1 MTICHD
7 IDALLDEYLDGMLPP
22 AERSLVDA
30 HLADC
35 PACRSQAEALRALLA
50 EARALP
56 NSVMPAR
63 DLWTGIAER
72 LGPSPEG
79 TAGRGAS
86 APQSRIGLGWWGRLA
101 AAIGFILLGAAL
113 ATIWQRQSA
122 PSGFAA
128 AQARYHAASAELSER
143 LAQEPR
149 ALSPATMAVV
159 ERNLAI
165 VDAAIREA
173 ERALEADPGNGALEQ
188 MLRARYEQRLELLHR
203 ATDQG
208 RSES

>member
-7 IDALLDEYLDGMLPP
+7 IDALLDEYLDGSLPP

-30 HLADC
+30 HIADC

-56 NSVMPAR
+56 NSVMPER

-72 LGPSPEG
+72 LGPSPAG

-86 APQSRIGLGWWGRLA
+86 APRRIGLGSWGRLA

-113 ATIWQRQSA
+113 ATIWQGQSA
-122 PSGFAA
+122 PSEFAA

-149 ALSPATMAVV
+149 GLSPATMAVV